1 MVILY
6 EIIATDD
13 FIDIIKDLSLKHIGV
28 LTSSFMSVKKIDNEQ
43 IEKDKHSFMG
53 DLLEQI
59 KNQELE

>member
-1 MVILY
+1 MY
-6 EIIATDD
+6 QIIATDD
-13 FIDIIKDLSLKHIGV
+13 FIDIIKDLSLKHISV
-28 LTSSFMSVKKIDNEQ
+28 LTKSFISVKKFDDEQ